1 EEDPEGAGG
10 VFDKVTYYA
19 GGQVR
24 LEGAS
29 YFWFFTILM
38 LVTAILFIPYACL
51 YRGRTILQD

>member
-1 EEDPEGAGG
+1 M
-10 VFDKVTYYA
+10 FDKVTYYA